1 MNLKEFRKEIQQS
14 KNGFLN
20 RCKLINR
27 LIPINTDW
35 SYVLR
40 TLLFCSNT
48 RIIANWYVIQR
59 INFMI
64 ENPDKIADFM
74 DYTRKRVYQLLKVYL
89 RKRKI

>member
-48 RIIANWYVIQR
+48 RIIANWYVIQK
-59 INFMI
+59 IDFMI
-64 ENPDKIADFM
+64 ENPDRITDFM
-74 DYTRKRVYQLLKVYL
+74 DYARKRIYQILEVYL
-89 RKRKI
+89 TKK

>member
-1 MNLKEFRKEIQQS
+1 MNLKDFKKEIQQS

-27 LIPINTDW
+27 LMSIDKDW
-35 SYVLR
+35 SYALR

-48 RIIANWYVIQR
+48 RIIANWYVIQK
-59 INFMI
+59 IDYMI

-74 DYTRKRVYQLLKVYL
+74 DYTRKRIYQLLAVYL
-89 RKRKI
+89 RKK